1 MLYSVPSKSVSHL
14 HLREDSNNGSI
25 EMIFQGDPRD
35 IDPNSPTA
43 RELEQKQQQTK
54 EDGMRPATEI
64 TTRVM
69 QELRI
74 GESDNDLQHHGRAG
88 RLEPDQ
94 HSSRLT
100 DMLSTVGPGGD
111 ESHGDFRLQCPS
123 AVPSPLHKAAASV
136 PPARLIVP
144 SNGTFRPFPP
154 FSPRSIDDH
163 FFMTNEHLDVM
174 GKTTWDLLEDINN
187 KQKNLSKAR
196 HDQLVALINKRFD
209 DLKPQLDTV
218 TDDANR
224 IDDCMDRMDGIA
236 DNQHNIYATVN
247 TLKDSVK
254 ESIPASLAEQDG
266 KMASMQA
273 DVEELKQMIQA
284 LQKSVEQKAAD
295 SKTIQQCA
303 AAGPN
308 NTPNRTYPQPLTGY
322 PGPGGSDVGNLH
334 ENRGLMGPDGQ
345 GDPRLGCQNSQHWT
359 ARPGY
364 LGRNSKEDRPSYPTN
379 PYHYTSGGQYNN
391 NNNNG
396 YSGSYSPFSYS
407 PSSPD
412 QQYPFNSHGQGK

>member
-1 MLYSVPSKSVSHL
+1 MLYSIPTKSVSHL

-43 RELEQKQQQTK
+43 RELEQKQQTK
-54 EDGMRPATEI
+54 EDGMRPTTEI

-69 QELRI
+69 QELCI
-74 GESDNDLQHHGRAG
+74 GESDNDPQNHGRAS
-88 RLEPDQ
+88 RLQPDQ
-94 HSSRLT
+94 SSSRLT
-100 DMLSTVGPGGD
+100 DMLNTMSPGRD
-111 ESHGDFRLQCPS
+111 DSHGDFRPQCLS
-123 AVPSPLHKAAASV
+123 AVPSPLHKAPASV

-144 SNGTFRPFPP
+144 STGTFRPFPP
-154 FSPRSIDDH
+154 LSPRSIDDH

-174 GKTTWDLLEDINN
+174 GKTTWDLLENINN
-187 KQKNLSKAR
+187 KQKNVSKAR
-196 HDQLVALINKRFD
+196 HDQLVALTNKRFD

-218 TDDANR
+218 TDNANR
-224 IDDCMDRMDGIA
+224 IADCMDRMDEIA
-236 DNQHNIYATVN
+236 ADQHNIYAAVN

-254 ESIPASLAEQDG
+254 ESIPTSLAEQDK
-266 KMASMQA
+266 KMASMEA
-273 DVEELKQMIQA
+273 DVKELKQMVQA
-284 LQKSVEQKAAD
+284 LQKSVEQKAAEPRP
-295 SKTIQQCA
+295 IQQCA

-308 NTPNRTYPQPLTGY
+308 NTPNRAYPQSLTGY
-322 PGPGGSDVGNLH
+322 PGPGSSDVGSLH

-345 GDPRLGCQNSQHWT
+345 GDPRLGFQNGQHWT
-359 ARPGY
+359 ARHGY

-379 PYHYTSGGQYNN
+379 PYHYASGSQY
-391 NNNNG
+391 NNG

-412 QQYPFNSHGQGK
+412 QQYPFNNHGQGK